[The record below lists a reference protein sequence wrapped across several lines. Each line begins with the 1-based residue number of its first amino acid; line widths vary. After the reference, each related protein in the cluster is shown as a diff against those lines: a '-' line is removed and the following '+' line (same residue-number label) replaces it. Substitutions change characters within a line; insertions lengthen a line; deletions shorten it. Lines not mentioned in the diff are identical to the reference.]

1 MSEISGKHQLV
12 TDNQQLKL
20 LCARWH
26 SSDYLTLDTEFIRV
40 NTFYPLPGLIQL
52 GAGEEIYLIDPLQID
67 EWDEFIALMSDT
79 GIVKIIHSGS
89 EDLILFLDFFK
100 CLPASLF
107 DTQKAAAFLGY
118 GASISY
124 LNLVRELTGIELAK
138 GETRSD
144 WLQRPL
150 TSQQLDYAALDVA
163 YLPLIYR
170 ELRQQLDKRGRLQIV
185 LAECEKM
192 RQIALATEDES
203 NWIDLYLQMGAAWRL
218 NETQLGA
225 LQPLCVWREQ
235 QARIRNKPRTWIAR
249 DSDLIQLAEAMPGS
263 AGELRQIKDMSRN
276 LYQQDTQIILSLIAD
291 SKPVDSAILQS
302 LESQPL
308 TRDQRLLLKKL
319 QQAVRHIAH
328 DTGIAEE
335 LLARKK
341 VLIQFL
347 RLNEQ
352 DLSAVL
358 PLKWPAGT
366 EQWRI
371 DLLQESLRAVLE
383 KNLHV

>member
-1 MSEISGKHQLV
+1 
-12 TDNQQLKL
+12 
-20 LCARWH
+20 
-26 SSDYLTLDTEFIRV
+26 
-40 NTFYPLPGLIQL
+40 
-52 GAGEEIYLIDPLQID
+52 
-67 EWDEFIALMSDT
+67 MSDT

-89 EDLILFLDFFK
+89 EDLILFLNFFG
-100 CLPASLF
+100 CLPAPLF

-150 TSQQLDYAALDVA
+150 TGQQLDYAALDVA

-203 NWIDLYLQMGAAWRL
+203 NWTELHLQMGAAWRL
-218 NETQLGA
+218 NEIQLGA
-225 LQPLCVWREQ
+225 LQPLFVWREQ

-249 DSDLIQLAEAMPGS
+249 DSDLIQLAEVMPKS

-276 LYQQDTQIILSLIAD
+276 LYQQDTQIILSLIAE
-291 SKPVDSAILQS
+291 SKPVDNVILQS

-308 TRDQRLLLKKL
+308 TREQRLLLKKL

-352 DLSAVL
+352 GLSAGL

-366 EQWRI
+366 DQWRI
-371 DLLQESLRAVLE
+371 DLLQKGLRAVLE
-383 KNLHV
+383 KNLHA

>member
-1 MSEISGKHQLV
+1 MTEISSEHQRV

-20 LCARWH
+20 LCDQWRSAE
-26 SSDYLTLDTEFIRV
+26 YLTLDTEFIRV
-40 NTFYPLPGLIQL
+40 NTFYPIPGLIQI
-52 GAGEEIYLIDPLQID
+52 GVAQGIYLIDPLQID
-67 EWDEFIALMSDT
+67 EWDDFIALLSDVS
-79 GIVKIIHSGS
+79 IVKIIHSGS

-124 LNLVRELTGIELAK
+124 LNLVRELAGIELAK

-150 TSQQLDYAALDVA
+150 TRQQLDYAALDVA
-163 YLPLIYR
+163 YLPLIYQ
-170 ELRQQLDKRGRLQIV
+170 ELRQQLDDRNRLQIA

-203 NWIDLYLQMGAAWRL
+203 NWADLYLHMGAAWRL

-249 DSDLIQLAEAMPGS
+249 DSDLIQLAEAMPES
-263 AGELRQIKDMSRN
+263 ASALRQIKDLSRN
-276 LYQQDTQIILSLIAD
+276 LYQQDTQTILSLIAG
-291 SKPVDSAILQS
+291 SSPVDTGILLA
-302 LESQPL
+302 LESRPL
-308 TRDQRLLLKKL
+308 TREQRSLLKKL
-319 QQAVRHIAH
+319 QQAVRHVAH

-347 RLNEQ
+347 RANEQ
-352 DLSAVL
+352 DLSAGL
-358 PLKWPAGT
+358 ALKWPEDT

-371 DLLQESLRAVLE
+371 DLLQESLRAVLA
-383 KNLHV
+383 KNLHA